1 MPPSLAHRLEWKV
14 LPHLFSSDHIP
25 IQIKFIPR
33 KAVTNK
39 NKNKRWNL
47 KKPNW
52 LSFEKMVDKQTNE
65 LPNNHKQNTNEMA
78 ETFTHIITN
87 AANKFIG
94 SHTKQ
99 NTKPRVPWWNDEIK
113 TAI

>member
-1 MPPSLAHRLEWKV
+1 ME
-14 LPHLFSSDHIP
+14 F
-25 IQIKFIPR
+25 
-33 KAVTNK
+33 
-39 NKNKRWNL
+39 

-52 LSFEKMVDKQTNE
+52 LSFEKMVDTHSNE
-65 LPNNHKQNTNEMA
+65 LPNNHEQNTNEMA
-78 ETFTHIITN
+78 ETFTHIINN